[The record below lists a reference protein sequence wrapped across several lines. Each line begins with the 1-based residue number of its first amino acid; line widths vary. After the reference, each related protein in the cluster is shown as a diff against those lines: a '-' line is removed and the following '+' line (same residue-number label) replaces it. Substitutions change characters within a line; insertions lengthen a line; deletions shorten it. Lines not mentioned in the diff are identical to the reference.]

1 MTPRLLLHVLCCLV
15 LLFCVAVT
23 SFYAWSPY
31 SDEQREARSGS
42 GFGARG
48 GGPTHK

>member
-1 MTPRLLLHVLCCLV
+1 MNPRLIFQALFSLL
-15 LLFCVAVT
+15 LLASVAAT

-31 SDEQREARSGS
+31 SDEQREARTGG

>member
-1 MTPRLLLHVLCCLV
+1 MSPRLIFHVLCCLM
-15 LLFCVAVT
+15 LLGGIALT

-31 SDEQREARSGS
+31 SDEQREARTGS